1 MSHLVG
7 LQDDIMRCVR
17 RFGDTL
23 SKPCAM
29 FHFEQSSVSH
39 ILLMRHGKAI
49 VTSNSLVNFV

>member
-7 LQDDIMRCVR
+7 LHDDIMRCVR
-17 RFGDTL
+17 RFGDSL

-29 FHFEQSSVSH
+29 FYCEQRSVSH